1 MTKPRGRMKPIPFER
16 YCTIDVQ
23 KEKKTFG
30 YVALNAEK
38 SEELNSEEG
47 VNQINKN
54 MSKNVK

>member
-1 MTKPRGRMKPIPFER
+1 MKPIPFER

-23 KEKKTFG
+23 KEKKSSG